1 MGGVHTHSPTL
12 LVKQEDAERRPREGE
27 NAPPGD
33 RQPAPGHAAPSQ
45 WPGWSRRLLTVR
57 LTDTPTT
64 STLAQPPVSCPSRL
78 QHSPARPGRGA
89 FDPFAAPAENELPG
103 CTPMCAQLAAAP
115 PAPPAVHR
123 KPLAAEGSPVL
134 AARPA
139 APFPADRVQSCPPER
154 VGRRGTRPLL
164 RVRVKRSLNGAVAA
178 AGCTTAS
185 TLARRSLDAPPAASA
200 QQLAGI
206 SRKRLEAELLSPPL
220 PRKSSR
226 TLLDG
231 EHAADMLAR
240 LHLAGPAS
248 GAPDGAH

>member
-1 MGGVHTHSPTL
+1 MPAL
-12 LVKQEDAERRPREGE
+12 LSSWVLGSGSSAGTNQTCNFQSGSKLP
-27 NAPPGD
+27 
-33 RQPAPGHAAPSQ
+33 
-45 WPGWSRRLLTVR
+45 VR
-57 LTDTPTT
+57 LPAEHEL
-64 STLAQPPVSCPSRL
+64 SHPVSL
-78 QHSPARPGRGA
+78 Y
-89 FDPFAAPAENELPG
+89 
-103 CTPMCAQLAAAP
+103 
-115 PAPPAVHR
+115 
-123 KPLAAEGSPVL
+123 
-134 AARPA
+134 
-139 APFPADRVQSCPPER
+139 
-154 VGRRGTRPLL
+154 
-164 RVRVKRSLNGAVAA
+164 RVKRSLNGAVAA